1 VPVIDGGGT
10 VTDLFFLDAGTQNVT
25 IDHLTFQNC
34 VSSAIHLN
42 GYRTSTSDGTIR
54 GCVISNN
61 TIQFVTGSTSGGA
74 GGTGGIRGTFA
85 VENNTIRNNLITD
98 TTGPSITLVGGSAG
112 ETISGNTIS
121 FNECLRSNTSNLAD
135 TGGIYL
141 LDRGHNA
148 SSALQNVI
156 DNNYVEGIGTSADT
170 RLIYLD
176 DETSKVLI
184 SNNVLTG
191 SASSALQLH
200 GSDHVAVTNNIIDLT
215 GMSYIGLYQDDAS
228 SGFINYGMAGN
239 TFQTNI
245 VYSGG
250 AFASSAL
257 WAFNNGSGDAIAT
270 PATSRNLYYSTGP
283 ALPSGGTIVDS
294 SPATEN
300 PLFTNADRRSNC
312 PGDGRWRV

>member
-1 VPVIDGGGT
+1 M
-10 VTDLFFLDAGTQNVT
+10 
-25 IDHLTFQNC
+25 
-34 VSSAIHLN
+34 
-42 GYRTSTSDGTIR
+42 
-54 GCVISNN
+54 
-61 TIQFVTGSTSGGA
+61 
-74 GGTGGIRGTFA
+74 
-85 VENNTIRNNLITD
+85 
-98 TTGPSITLVGGSAG
+98 
-112 ETISGNTIS
+112 
-121 FNECLRSNTSNLAD
+121 
-135 TGGIYL
+135 
-141 LDRGHNA
+141 DRGHNA

-300 PLFTNADRRSNC
+300 PLFTNAS
-312 PGDGRWRV
+312 GRDYSFTGTSGTALIGFAAIDQAKIGPQ